1 VAFDLANHRRRKDV
15 NNIII
20 YLNKSNKF
28 MNNKIFQTN
37 HYESPRVE
45 MIVVEVEQGI
55 AASITTENPGCN
67 PEQDW

>member
-1 VAFDLANHRRRKDV
+1 
-15 NNIII
+15 
-20 YLNKSNKF
+20 

-55 AASITTENPGCN
+55 AASQIETPGQN
-67 PEQDW
+67 DELPWD

>member
-1 VAFDLANHRRRKDV
+1 
-15 NNIII
+15 
-20 YLNKSNKF
+20 

-55 AASITTENPGCN
+55 AASQIETPGKY
-67 PEQDW
+67 PEQGWDD